1 MLMTQM
7 LRGMR
12 RSMLSDDEN
21 EGGLGRETMT
31 DTMDIELGRALAS
44 VGGFGL
50 SSTLLKAIEKSVG
63 VDDAEK
69 SGQTVGAGGPG
80 GSSGSDRVPSTA
92 VPSVLAPDL
101 KVPAGRISSGYGW
114 RRDPF
119 SGAPQFHKGIDVA
132 RRYGAD
138 VQAAAGGRVV
148 FAGDQ
153 GTYGTTVV
161 VDHGTGQKTRYAH
174 LSATDVKA
182 GDQVGAGQVIG
193 RVGASGRATGAHLHF
208 EVMNDGQA
216 TDPTDHH

>member
-1 MLMTQM
+1 
-7 LRGMR
+7 
-12 RSMLSDDEN
+12 
-21 EGGLGRETMT
+21 
-31 DTMDIELGRALAS
+31 
-44 VGGFGL
+44 
-50 SSTLLKAIEKSVG
+50 
-63 VDDAEK
+63 
-69 SGQTVGAGGPG
+69 
-80 GSSGSDRVPSTA
+80 
-92 VPSVLAPDL
+92 
-101 KVPAGRISSGYGW
+101 
-114 RRDPF
+114 
-119 SGAPQFHKGIDVA
+119 
-132 RRYGAD
+132 
-138 VQAAAGGRVV
+138 V